1 MKVAVTGGTG
11 FVGSRLVEQL
21 EATGAETVLLT
32 RNAQKALLQFPADV
46 YKNVSI
52 VEYDSLTSG
61 DWQAQISGCDA
72 VVNLAGEPISEGRWT
87 PDRKK
92 LLMDSRVVTTTQLV
106 EAIAMATTGEKIGQ
120 STCHH
125 LLFCDR

>member
-21 EATGAETVLLT
+21 EATGAQTVLLT

-61 DWQAQISGCDA
+61 DWQAQISLYIRQGQ
-72 VVNLAGEPISEGRWT
+72 LS
-87 PDRKK
+87 PDVPER
-92 LLMDSRVVTTTQLV
+92 RPVFHV
-106 EAIAMATTGEKIGQ
+106 
-120 STCHH
+120 
-125 LLFCDR
+125 